1 MKLLRNLFL
10 LVVILFLFLSVMLF
24 SSLREIFKDGYT
36 DIPDSFS
43 IENYTFQY
51 ESPIITAEYIV
62 SESGL
67 SSIAVYIMSENLTI
81 KVKDGDTYKTVVN
94 VKSPIKM
101 TGCYRASDLISFF
114 VKTVLLG
121 QNIKKYP
128 RSCISSEYVDVK
140 LKNVRIDVK
149 YIDDFIESMSNF
161 SEISY
166 KETEEG
172 YTQLL
177 SGNTNFRIRLGEQT
191 NCSLI
196 SPDGAYLVSDS
207 LVLVAF
213 SGEFFI
219 GRTYN
224 KKTGQSNPLLTSFS
238 LHAKAEDDF
247 KANYISTFFDEIDSI
262 QGEGEEV
269 DFSICLSAKS
279 WIEKD
284 KLRWVTDEGD
294 LGIKN
299 AELIIKNSKMYLNKF
314 PADLK
319 PEPIRNFNVKLNIKE
334 NIGSIDLTGT
344 VTNPKV
350 KLKYQD
356 APNLQVGGSIDFSNI
371 LEPKFNLIVN
381 GSNIYFALLENTNL
395 NGIADLLVTI
405 TGQNVLDLKGTVNV
419 KKSNGFLTPLK
430 DSEFELKHNLFEKE
444 NG

>member
-177 SGNTNFRIRLGEQT
+177 SGNTDFRIRLGEQT

>member
-101 TGCYRASDLISFF
+101 TGCYKASDLISFF

-177 SGNTNFRIRLGEQT
+177 SGNTDFRIRLGEQT

>member
-1 MKLLRNLFL
+1 
-10 LVVILFLFLSVMLF
+10 MLF

-177 SGNTNFRIRLGEQT
+177 SGNTDFRIRLGEQT

-294 LGIKN
+294 LGVKN

>member
-1 MKLLRNLFL
+1 MRLLRNLFL
-10 LVVILFLFLSVMLF
+10 LVIILFLSLSVMLF
-24 SSLREIFKDGYT
+24 SSFKEISNNGYT

-62 SESGL
+62 SESGF
-67 SSIAVYIMSENLTI
+67 SSIVVDIMSENLTI
-81 KVKDGDTYKTVVN
+81 KVKDGDKYRTVVN
-94 VKSPIKM
+94 VKSPIEM
-101 TGCYRASDLISFF
+101 TGCYRPLDLISFF
-114 VKTVLLG
+114 IKTVLLG
-121 QNIKKYP
+121 QNIKQYP
-128 RSCISSEYVDVK
+128 RPCISSEYVDVK
-140 LKNVRIDVK
+140 LKNVTIDIK

-161 SEISY
+161 SEILY
-166 KETEEG
+166 KEKQDG
-172 YTQLL
+172 YTPLPY
-177 SGNTNFRIRLGEQT
+177 SNTDFRIEIGEKT
-191 NCSLI
+191 DCSLVP
-196 SPDGAYLVSDS
+196 SDGAYIVDDS
-207 LVLVAF
+207 LTLVNF

-219 GRTYN
+219 KGTYN

-238 LHAKAEDDF
+238 LHAKAGDDF
-247 KANYISTFFDEIDSI
+247 NANYLSTFFDEIDSI
-262 QGEGEEV
+262 QDEKEEV

-279 WIEKD
+279 WKEKD
-284 KLRWVTDEGD
+284 KLRWIIDEED

-299 AELIIKNSKMYLNKF
+299 AELIIKNSRMYLNKF

-319 PEPIRNFNVKLNIKE
+319 PEPIRNFNVKLYIKE

-350 KLKYQD
+350 KFKYQD
-356 APNLQVGGSIDFSNI
+356 VPNLQVGGPIDFSNI

-405 TGQNVLDLKGTVNV
+405 TGQNVLDLKGKVNI

>member
-67 SSIAVYIMSENLTI
+67 SSIAIYMMSENLTI

-177 SGNTNFRIRLGEQT
+177 SGNTDFRIRLGEQT

-294 LGIKN
+294 LGVKN

>member
-140 LKNVRIDVK
+140 LKNVRIDIK

-177 SGNTNFRIRLGEQT
+177 SGNTDFRIRLGEQT

-294 LGIKN
+294 LGVKN

-356 APNLQVGGSIDFSNI
+356 APNLQVGGYIDFSNI

>member
-101 TGCYRASDLISFF
+101 TGCYKASDLISFF

>member
-140 LKNVRIDVK
+140 LKNVRIDIK

-177 SGNTNFRIRLGEQT
+177 SGNTDFRIRLGEQT

-294 LGIKN
+294 LGVKN

-319 PEPIRNFNVKLNIKE
+319 PEPIRNFNIKLNIKE

-356 APNLQVGGSIDFSNI
+356 APNLQVGGYIDFSNI

>member
-177 SGNTNFRIRLGEQT
+177 SGNTDFRIRLGEQT

-294 LGIKN
+294 LGVKN

-356 APNLQVGGSIDFSNI
+356 APNLQVGGYIDFSNI

>member
-294 LGIKN
+294 LGVKN

>member
-101 TGCYRASDLISFF
+101 TGCYKASDLISFF

-294 LGIKN
+294 LGVKN

-334 NIGSIDLTGT
+334 NIGSIDLIGT

>member
-67 SSIAVYIMSENLTI
+67 SSIAIYIMSENLTI

-177 SGNTNFRIRLGEQT
+177 SGNTDFRIRLGEQT

-294 LGIKN
+294 LGVKN

>member
-51 ESPIITAEYIV
+51 ESPIVTAEYIV
-62 SESGL
+62 SELGF
-67 SSIAVYIMSENLTI
+67 SSIAIYIMSENLTI
-81 KVKDGDTYKTVVN
+81 KVKDGDKYKTVVD
-94 VKSPIKM
+94 VKSPIEM

-128 RSCISSEYVDVK
+128 RACISSEYVDVE

-166 KETEEG
+166 KDTEEG

-177 SGNTNFRIRLGEQT
+177 SGNTDFRIRLGEKT
-191 NCSLI
+191 NCPLI
-196 SPDGAYLVSDS
+196 SPNGAYLVSDS
-207 LVLVAF
+207 LALVAF

-238 LHAKAEDDF
+238 LHAKAENDF

-262 QGEGEEV
+262 QGEREEV

-294 LGIKN
+294 WGIKN

-334 NIGSIDLTGT
+334 NIGLIDLTGT

>member
-94 VKSPIKM
+94 VKSPIKI

-177 SGNTNFRIRLGEQT
+177 SGNTDFRIRLGEQT

-284 KLRWVTDEGD
+284 KLHWVTDEGD
-294 LGIKN
+294 LGVKN

>member
-177 SGNTNFRIRLGEQT
+177 SGNTDFRIRLGEQT

-294 LGIKN
+294 LGVKN

-381 GSNIYFALLENTNL
+381 GSNIYFALMENTNL

>member
-177 SGNTNFRIRLGEQT
+177 SGNTDFRIRLGEQT

-294 LGIKN
+294 LGVKN

-334 NIGSIDLTGT
+334 NIGSIGLTGT

-356 APNLQVGGSIDFSNI
+356 APNLQVGGYIDFSNI

>member
-177 SGNTNFRIRLGEQT
+177 SGNTDFRIRLGEQT

-294 LGIKN
+294 LGVKN

>member
-177 SGNTNFRIRLGEQT
+177 SGNTDFRIRLGEQT

-294 LGIKN
+294 LGVKN

-319 PEPIRNFNVKLNIKE
+319 PEPIRNFNIKLNIKE

-356 APNLQVGGSIDFSNI
+356 APNLQVGGYIDFSNI

>member
-1 MKLLRNLFL
+1 
-10 LVVILFLFLSVMLF
+10 MLF

-177 SGNTNFRIRLGEQT
+177 SGNTDFRIRLGEQT

-294 LGIKN
+294 LGVKN

-319 PEPIRNFNVKLNIKE
+319 PEPIRNFNIKLNIKE

-356 APNLQVGGSIDFSNI
+356 APNLQVGGYIDFSNI

>member
-1 MKLLRNLFL
+1 
-10 LVVILFLFLSVMLF
+10 
-24 SSLREIFKDGYT
+24 
-36 DIPDSFS
+36 
-43 IENYTFQY
+43 
-51 ESPIITAEYIV
+51 
-62 SESGL
+62 
-67 SSIAVYIMSENLTI
+67 
-81 KVKDGDTYKTVVN
+81 
-94 VKSPIKM
+94 M

-114 VKTVLLG
+114 VKTVLLD

-128 RSCISSEYVDVK
+128 RPCISSEYVDVE

-166 KETEEG
+166 KDTEEG

-177 SGNTNFRIRLGEQT
+177 SGNTDFRIRLGEKT
-191 NCSLI
+191 NCPLI
-196 SPDGAYLVSDS
+196 SPNGAYLVSDS
-207 LVLVAF
+207 LALVAF

>member
-1 MKLLRNLFL
+1 MKLLRNLFF
-10 LVVILFLFLSVMLF
+10 LVVIFLLFLSVMLF

-36 DIPDSFS
+36 DIPDFFS

-51 ESPIITAEYIV
+51 ESPIVTAEYIV

-67 SSIAVYIMSENLTI
+67 SSIAIYIMSENLTI
-81 KVKDGDTYKTVVN
+81 KVKDGDKYKTVVD
-94 VKSPIKM
+94 VKSPIEM

-128 RSCISSEYVDVK
+128 RACISSEYVDVE
-140 LKNVRIDVK
+140 LKNIRIDVK

-161 SEISY
+161 SKISY
-166 KETEEG
+166 KDMQKG
-172 YTQLL
+172 YTQLPY
-177 SGNTNFRIRLGEQT
+177 GNTDFRIRLGEQT
-191 NCSLI
+191 NCPLI
-196 SPDGAYLVSDS
+196 SPNGAYLVSDS
-207 LVLVAF
+207 LALVAF

-238 LHAKAEDDF
+238 LHAKAENDF

-262 QGEGEEV
+262 QGEREEV

-294 LGIKN
+294 WGIKN

-334 NIGSIDLTGT
+334 NIGLIDLTGT

>member
-1 MKLLRNLFL
+1 
-10 LVVILFLFLSVMLF
+10 MLF